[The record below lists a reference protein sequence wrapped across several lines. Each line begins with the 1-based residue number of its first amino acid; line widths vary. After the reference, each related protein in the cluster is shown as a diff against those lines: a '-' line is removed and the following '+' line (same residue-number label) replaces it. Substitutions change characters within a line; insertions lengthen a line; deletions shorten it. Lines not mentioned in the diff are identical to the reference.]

1 MDLVCDLSVA
11 RFVSILLVP
20 THITNTNTYLSSC
33 RNTNSISNMNVPLHP
48 TTSFQRSLF
57 LASTACCLVSV
68 SSFSNLIPHQ
78 PHNSNV
84 KVRSSA
90 ALKMSSEFGQDD
102 QAAEA
107 IRSLCDFHEGQ
118 WEGTATSFSISP
130 DVAAGIVKRETSPK
144 FKVAVKLG
152 LDANRQFSLT
162 ETFEWEE
169 KLSSRSLVLNDC
181 NMDVDSVDASYSLDL
196 SLPDFPAEI
205 TGTDKLNQFAIEH
218 CIAASDDRRTKCFA
232 FYGLDQ
238 SLQRI
243 VVTTENRIKD
253 TAPPPPSPTN
263 GAPTNGAPND
273 QLTARDLLEMESDID
288 RLVEKITGNME
299 GEPPSSSPTPT
310 PSSPLEQL
318 GKSMSSTD
326 GAKPLTSHDI
336 NLLELSSGVW
346 LGDAIIRDMPTVPES
361 PAGGRGKGFGSGTP
375 TSDTIKPAFGSWDV
389 GVQKIAWRWMWNFG
403 EEIRQV
409 VDIGKAMGAG
419 LTKTM
424 TKSLGG
430 NVCVNE
436 GLSRRIPKDQRMV
449 YIDWSGDMVGFLSGP
464 VSIQVPRYLN
474 FDKVTTKD
482 PKKPFFTEFCLYQST
497 DEGPVEIA
505 DVEEAK
511 LPEVC
516 CSKLSRVYNYA
527 GQLKQGISSFYTFNR
542 FGMEEEN

>member
-1 MDLVCDLSVA
+1 MNEPLY
-11 RFVSILLVP
+11 P
-20 THITNTNTYLSSC
+20 TNT
-33 RNTNSISNMNVPLHP
+33 
-48 TTSFQRSLF
+48 FQRSLF
-57 LASTACCLVSV
+57 LLSAACCLVSI
-68 SSFSNLIPHQ
+68 SSFTNLIPPQ
-78 PHNSNV
+78 QQNNG
-84 KVRSSA
+84 KAKGSSA
-90 ALKMSSEFGQDD
+90 LEMSSEFGQDD

-118 WEGTATSFSISP
+118 WEGTATSFSITP

-144 FKVAVKLG
+144 FKVGVKLG
-152 LDANRQFSLT
+152 LDENRQLSLT
-162 ETFEWEE
+162 ETFEWNDDNF
-169 KLSSRSLVLNDC
+169 SSRLLLLNDC
-181 NMDVDSVDASYSLDL
+181 NMDVDSVDASYSLDS
-196 SLPDFPAEI
+196 SLPDFPARI
-205 TGTDKLNQFAIEH
+205 AGTDKLIQFGIEH
-218 CIAASDDRRTKCFA
+218 CIAASNDRRTKCFA

-243 VVTTENRIKD
+243 VVTDENRIKD
-253 TAPPPPSPTN
+253 SAPPPPAPSK
-263 GAPTNGAPND
+263 GAPPND

-299 GEPPSSSPTPT
+299 NKPSSSSPTPV

-318 GKSMSSTD
+318 GNSMSSKDD
-326 GAKPLTSHDI
+326 GSKPLASHDI
-336 NLLELSSGVW
+336 SLLELSSGVW
-346 LGDAIIRDMPTVPES
+346 LGDAIIRDQPTVPES
-361 PAGGRGKGFGSGTP
+361 PGGRGRGFGSSGATP
-375 TSDTIKPAFGSWDV
+375 TSDSTKAAFGSWEV

-409 VDIGKAMGAG
+409 VDNGKAMGAS
-419 LTKTM
+419 LAKTM

-474 FDKVTTKD
+474 FDKEATKD
-482 PKKPFFTEFCLYQST
+482 LNKPFFTEFCLYQSE
-497 DEGPVEIA
+497 DDAPVEIGEL
-505 DVEEAK
+505 DEAK

-527 GQLKQGISSFYTFNR
+527 GQLKQGISSFYTFKR
-542 FGMEEEN
+542 FGMEEDN